1 MAHGSAIDYVD
12 NTIIQARTLLA
23 ELTQEMHERIK
34 RWKQIELFC
43 GFEIIH
49 NPGLS
54 HLEQYLYGTTGISNA
69 SSQMK
74 TSASTTSMSK
84 LLRRGSEATIAEE
97 DAISIVSGMYSFD
110 KSSYCSKEFNFM
122 FSSSIKTI

>member
-54 HLEQYLYGTTGISNA
+54 HLEQFLYGTTGISN
-69 SSQMK
+69 SSNQLK
-74 TSASTTSMSK
+74 TSASTASMSK

-97 DAISIVSGMYSFD
+97 DAVSIISGM
-110 KSSYCSKEFNFM
+110 CL
-122 FSSSIKTI
+122 IL